1 MGVKVLGISFASELV
16 TGSTDYLLGNVL
28 NKVTATIAL
37 KVEWIAYASEF
48 NEVTFAPTTGYS
60 VPARIIVSQLPI
72 FQEFKVG
79 DSILV
84 QNTTSNNGTFTI
96 TEIIDNSTI
105 RVNSNRTAEVS
116 ITANIIGKTPIT
128 ALNYQYN
135 LIDNVNAPT
144 YISAIDG
151 SVQKFFAFGLDASD
165 VVTVADF
172 EALGSKSW
180 QNGTGATIVG
190 GGIDT
195 YAQSFII
202 VHTFLV
208 LPHYLDGTFE
218 NIQDGIKPS
227 YFANDHSI
235 KFITSIDAM
244 YLKTDPNKKQSGTY
258 VKEYGNVG
266 WYDENFNTN
275 KTNYSHTAIVH
286 KRPDLVVVP
295 SVEATELLNTF
306 SVGIVNT
313 TDTPFINT
321 TTKLIVGFAL
331 CSDAVDYQNALYT
344 VEENFMIDRVLITV
358 GNAAADGTYIENVE
372 STFTDSGH
380 ITVTG
385 NFKFD
390 SVDVTKLLALSGK
403 NYVMW
408 VDIEN
413 TALSISTMDR
423 VTLLVDAMPLYID
436 VSNDGLIS
444 FDTDIIELNDFTDA
458 GAVVAEFFPT
468 DAAIFRSIIE
478 YDYEANTTFK
488 TITAQIIAEN
498 GSGDSFVLDTFTQ
511 DISTQPMVSDVM
523 EINFNQARPF
533 LESGDTTMNEIIL
546 KNRHDLDSGGNY
558 FYELNFPILFRW
570 EYWKSLIGANAA
582 FFDVSQQNNGLNQ
595 FWDNYDSNGYS
606 IKYRAALS
614 VVNDGNAL
622 TFENK
627 LTLTPFDYS
636 SSAEWTVKTLK
647 AYDLDDNELTDGLV
661 KYIQG
666 YAKTKIVAVFTN
678 VLAPDSSSCF
688 VRFGA
693 EVFEGGGVSNLHVC
707 DSHFAVANGEWWDS
721 TYNSGLV
728 HKSVTSN
735 TLTATMLLNNNE
747 IPSSGNITIYARVYN
762 GIPVGGKLTE
772 AGIVKFT
779 EAGVVK
785 VVE

>member
-1 MGVKVLGISFASELV
+1 MGVKVLGVSFNSELIS
-16 TGSTDYLLGNVL
+16 GSTDYLLGNVL

-37 KVEWIAYASEF
+37 KVEWIAYATEF
-48 NEVTFAPTTGYS
+48 NEITFNPTTGYS
-60 VPARIIVSQLPI
+60 VPSHVIVSQLPV
-72 FQEFKVG
+72 FQEFKNG
-79 DSILV
+79 DTILI

-105 RVNSNRTAEVS
+105 KIGSALVNEVS

-128 ALNYQYN
+128 ALNYDYN
-135 LIDNVNAPT
+135 LIDNVVAPT

-151 SVQKFFAFGLDASD
+151 SVQRFFAYGLDASD
-165 VVTVADF
+165 VVTVTNF
-172 EALGSKSW
+172 EALGNKSW
-180 QNGTGATIVG
+180 QNGEGAVVVG

-195 YAQSFII
+195 YAQYFAI

-218 NIQDGIKPS
+218 NIQDGVKPS

-235 KFITSIDAM
+235 KYITSIDAM

-266 WYDENFNTN
+266 WYDENFNTD

-286 KRPDLVVVP
+286 KRPDLVVID
-295 SVEATELLNTF
+295 SVEVTELLNTF
-306 SVGIVNT
+306 SVDIINT
-313 TDTPFINT
+313 VDTPFIDT

-331 CSDAVDYQNALYT
+331 CSDAVDYKNALYT

-372 STFTDSGH
+372 ATFTDSGH

-390 SVDVTKLLALSGK
+390 AADVTKLLALSGK

-408 VDIEN
+408 VDIQD
-413 TALSISTMDR
+413 TTLTISTMDR
-423 VTLLVDAMPLYID
+423 VSLLVDAMPLYID
-436 VSNDGLIS
+436 VSNDGLIT
-444 FDTDIIELNDFTDA
+444 FDTDIIEINDFTDI
-458 GAVVAEFFPT
+458 GAIVAEFFPT

-478 YDYEANTTFK
+478 YDYEADTTFS

-498 GSGDSFVLDTFTQ
+498 GSGDSFILDTFSQ

-523 EINFNQARPF
+523 EINFSQARSF
-533 LESGDTTMNEIIL
+533 LASGDATMNEIIF
-546 KNRHDLDSGGNY
+546 KNRHDLDGGGNY

-582 FFDVSQQNNGLNQ
+582 FFDVAQQNNGLNQ
-595 FWDNYDSNGYS
+595 FWENYNANGFS

-614 VVNDGNAL
+614 VVNDGNPL

-636 SSAEWTVKTLK
+636 SSADWTVKTLK

-678 VLAPDSSSCF
+678 VVAPDSSTCF

-707 DSHFAVANGEWWDS
+707 DSYYAVADGEWWDS
-721 TYNSGLV
+721 SYNSGLV
-728 HKSVTSN
+728 HKSVSSN
-735 TLTATMLLNNNE
+735 TLTATMLLNNNK
-747 IPSSGNITIYARVYN
+747 IPSSGNITIYARIYN

-772 AGIVKFT
+772 AGVVKFT